1 MNLGVKTL
9 QHLCPGIVKNIYKK
23 RKKLKKDILR
33 KVFKKLKSVKVQ
45 LINWLMERKKNND
58 QYEKAL
64 KGRLSRPNA
73 MGNAKA
79 NL

>member
-9 QHLCPGIVKNIYKK
+9 QHLCPGIVKNIYIKK
-23 RKKLKKDILR
+23 NKKKLR
-33 KVFKKLKSVKVQ
+33 KVFKKLKSVKVK

-64 KGRLSRPNA
+64 KGRRSRPNA
-73 MGNAKA
+73 MKNAKA

>member
-1 MNLGVKTL
+1 
-9 QHLCPGIVKNIYKK
+9 
-23 RKKLKKDILR
+23 
-33 KVFKKLKSVKVQ
+33 
-45 LINWLMERKKNND
+45 MERKKNND

-73 MGNAKA
+73 MENAKA

>member
-9 QHLCPGIVKNIYKK
+9 QHLCPGIVKNIYIKK
-23 RKKLKKDILR
+23 NLR
-33 KVFKKLKSVKVQ
+33 KVFKKLKSVKVK

>member
-9 QHLCPGIVKNIYKK
+9 QHLCPGIVKNIYIKK
-23 RKKLKKDILR
+23 KILR
-33 KVFKKLKSVKVQ
+33 KVFKKLKSVKVK

>member
-1 MNLGVKTL
+1 
-9 QHLCPGIVKNIYKK
+9 
-23 RKKLKKDILR
+23 
-33 KVFKKLKSVKVQ
+33 
-45 LINWLMERKKNND
+45 MERKKNND